1 MLLDVL
7 CPLTSEQVPRLP
19 RSIPRARWKPLL
31 GLPGARTAR
40 PGQLDRG
47 NEGAYF
53 SSLQAVGTSAAAPA
67 PAPASKPSQLKPK
80 SAQVVPIEEF
90 QGKGKAPGRTSP
102 PLAPLSSPPLENND
116 AGRSTHAWFRKPS
129 RSSWVKVKLSLSSL
143 SPLPKGAESRYESEA
158 QWAGTA
164 QAEQQPEIVCP
175 GSPGGG
181 WPRGLSRLKQE
192 LGRRGHCHYSLRHS
206 DASPGRD
213 R

>member
-7 CPLTSEQVPRLP
+7 CPLTSEQVTRLP

-47 NEGAYF
+47 DEGAYF
-53 SSLQAVGTSAAAPA
+53 SSLQAVGTSAAA